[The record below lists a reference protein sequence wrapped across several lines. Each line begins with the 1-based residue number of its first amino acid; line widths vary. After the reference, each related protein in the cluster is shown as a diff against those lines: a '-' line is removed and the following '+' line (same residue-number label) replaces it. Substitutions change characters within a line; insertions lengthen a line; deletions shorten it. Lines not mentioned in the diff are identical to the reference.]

1 MNELMNIDKSFNK
14 DMFITKVNNIF
25 VMLHHSIMM
34 DDLDRVRHFISKDLE
49 NKYENILKE
58 YNSKNL
64 RKMYDELNV
73 KTTSIKNIRIENNKA
88 IIEVLLV
95 SRYMDY
101 FIDKNSG
108 NYVSGI
114 NDRRVEKTNYL
125 TFEKILG
132 STYNSIARSCPSC
145 NANIDV
151 NSNGKCSY
159 CGTIFN
165 AENYDWIL
173 ISLETFNV

>member
-1 MNELMNIDKSFNK
+1 MDELISIDKGFNK

-49 NKYENILKE
+49 LKYENILKE
-58 YNSKNL
+58 YNNKNV

-73 KTTSIKNIRIENNKA
+73 KSTSIKNIIIEDNKA
-88 IIEVLLV
+88 IIEVMII

-101 FIDKNSG
+101 FIDKATG
-108 NYVSGI
+108 DYVSGI
-114 NDRRVEKTNYL
+114 NDRRVEKTNKL
-125 TFEKILG
+125 IFEKGIG
-132 STYNSIARSCPSC
+132 NDYTSIARSCPSC

-151 NSNGKCSY
+151 NSDGKCNY

-165 AENYDWIL
+165 TEKYDWIL
-173 ISLETFNV
+173 TSIETN